1 MDTAAF
7 KRNVFR
13 TISVKTAKAGLRY
26 TARNTPATNVLHGI
40 IGLNTEVGGL
50 MAGVQ
55 PFLLGFQLND
65 AVLQNLFQ
73 ALGGVSYYAV
83 LLAKTL
89 KVKIPGSGKKVHLHS
104 LTKTEAILQLNAL
117 TNDLLYHATGVFNGK
132 DLDLVTVASNVE
144 AIIDTIWP
152 LTYDMLGVT
161 VADVFADY
169 SERLAPGFPAGLFS
183 TDDVEYKAALTVF
196 KAQEKAA
203 LDARAGKAPA
213 EESDEDEAK
222 QEADAQ
228 NQDADA

>member
-1 MDTAAF
+1 METAAF

-13 TISVKTAKAGLRY
+13 TLSVKTAKAGLRY
-26 TARNTPATNVLHGI
+26 TARNTPATNVFHGI
-40 IGLNTEVGGL
+40 VGLNTEVGRL

-89 KVKIPGSGKKVHLHS
+89 KVKVPGSGKKVHLHS

-117 TNDLLYHATGVFNGK
+117 TNALLYDATGVFVGN
-132 DLDLVTVASNVE
+132 DINFAEIAVTVQ

-152 LTYDMLGVT
+152 LTYDMLGVP
-161 VADVFADY
+161 VADVFEDY
-169 SERLAPGFPAGLFS
+169 SARLAAGLPPGLFS
-183 TDDVEYKAALTVF
+183 KDEVEYKAALAVF
-196 KAQEKAA
+196 KANEKAA
-203 LDARAGKAPA
+203 LDVRAGKAPA
-213 EESDEDEAK
+213 EESEADEA
-222 QEADAQ
+222 QHEADAE
-228 NQDADA
+228 NADAEA